1 MWSAQDQTGRKWQS
15 SDLNQEFDLRSPCS
29 VTEVNNIVS
38 ENDRDNQLQAFLK
51 KKGEMHKH
59 IGKSPE
65 NIGIFKSL

>member
-38 ENDRDNQLQAFLK
+38 EKDRDNQLQAF
-51 KKGEMHKH
+51 
-59 IGKSPE
+59 
-65 NIGIFKSL
+65 F